1 MNTDSIKHIVS
12 VVMAWAAFLM
22 VIAATLK
29 LFKVSFIIQIPG
41 TVTELA
47 LVACALAL
55 AKMP

>member
-1 MNTDSIKHIVS
+1 MNTDSVKQIIS
-12 VVMAWAAFLM
+12 IVMAWAAFLM

-41 TVTELA
+41 SITELA
-47 LVACALAL
+47 LLACALAL